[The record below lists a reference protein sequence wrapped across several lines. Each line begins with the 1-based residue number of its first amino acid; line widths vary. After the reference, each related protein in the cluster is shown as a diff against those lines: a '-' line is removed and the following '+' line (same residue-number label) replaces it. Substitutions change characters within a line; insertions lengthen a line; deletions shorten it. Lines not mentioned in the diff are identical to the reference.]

1 LIDLIC
7 EDFRCRK
14 YDLQEVQHKLI
25 ITVSSDIPVEIHR
38 NNIMDRV
45 DLQTTHEEADVIIPR
60 QVMQAIEEGAVC
72 VKVICDDTDV
82 FVLLLHV
89 YLTMNL
95 TCTVLMESTSA
106 YRTIV
111 DIGATTQKN
120 KAIIPSLLAAHA
132 LSGCDTVAR
141 LTGIGKIKVIKQL
154 VKGLHLDHLGVKDA
168 SFDLVLSEATSF
180 IAACYGS
187 YNKAS
192 MSDDRYEVWLSKIG
206 KKNIICQN
214 YKHSHQQLSLS

>member
-1 LIDLIC
+1 
-7 EDFRCRK
+7 
-14 YDLQEVQHKLI
+14 
-25 ITVSSDIPVEIHR
+25 
-38 NNIMDRV
+38 
-45 DLQTTHEEADVIIPR
+45 
-60 QVMQAIEEGAVC
+60 MQAIEEGAVC

-106 YRTIV
+106 DRTIV

-141 LTGIGKIKVIKQL
+141 LTG
-154 VKGLHLDHLGVKDA
+154 
-168 SFDLVLSEATSF
+168 
-180 IAACYGS
+180 
-187 YNKAS
+187 
-192 MSDDRYEVWLSKIG
+192 
-206 KKNIICQN
+206 
-214 YKHSHQQLSLS
+214 HQTVRERITP

>member
-1 LIDLIC
+1 MTNFENKVQLIDLIC
-7 EDFRCRK
+7 EDFRCREN
-14 YDLQEVQHKLI
+14 DLQEVQHKLI
-25 ITVSSDIPVEIHR
+25 ITGSSDIPVEIHR

-45 DLQTTHEEADVIIPR
+45 DLRTTHEEAEVIIPR
-60 QVMQAIEEGAVC
+60 QVVQATEEGAVC

-95 TCTVLMESTSA
+95 TCTVLMGSTSA
-106 YRTIV
+106 DRTIV

-154 VKGLHLDHLGVKDA
+154 EKGLHLDHLGVKDA
-168 SFDLVLSEATSF
+168 SFDLVFVIS
-180 IAACYGS
+180 
-187 YNKAS
+187 
-192 MSDDRYEVWLSKIG
+192 
-206 KKNIICQN
+206 NIIN
-214 YKHSHQQLSLS
+214 YSVLCRL